1 MATPATATQ
10 RLRAVR
16 SLLELTQAEEAL
28 ATAQRRVEA
37 AQRRVETE
45 HGRLK
50 TMRAAH
56 AREFGETFSVTPEEV
71 AAGAT
76 GAAASA
82 ADGTAESSL
91 DMKRVHKACEDVGHA
106 WSNGW
111 RLKVSAEQAEYARS
125 YVRIDADDTWRITRA
140 PARTFV
146 GLINEDKWRGLD
158 YDTALSE
165 FKPLVCRVRDDTPD
179 EVWCPVCGILV
190 IGRGCW
196 DPDVGSADTFH
207 FACAAFVA
215 MC

>member
-1 MATPATATQ
+1 
-10 RLRAVR
+10 
-16 SLLELTQAEEAL
+16 
-28 ATAQRRVEA
+28 
-37 AQRRVETE
+37 
-45 HGRLK
+45 
-50 TMRAAH
+50 MRAAH